1 MFLDSPDEERE
12 NASSADALCSRR
24 GFGGVL
30 LARARPALGA
40 NALCLRASQQY
51 R

>member
-1 MFLDSPDEERE
+1 MFLDSPDEERS
-12 NASSADALCSRR
+12 ASSSTALCSRR
-24 GFGGVL
+24 VFGGGI